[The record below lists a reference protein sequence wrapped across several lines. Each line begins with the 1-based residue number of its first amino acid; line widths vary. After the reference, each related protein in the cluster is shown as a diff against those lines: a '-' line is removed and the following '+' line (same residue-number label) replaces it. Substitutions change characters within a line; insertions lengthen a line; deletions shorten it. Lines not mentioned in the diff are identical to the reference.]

1 MLAYTGQRR
10 AQLMQIVIAYNRN
23 ELQQIEGSNS
33 LTTMT
38 AYVENTPLADYKFGD
53 DTKFAYL
60 VVHEKP
66 WGMKCN
72 QKWVVDCPCHLYLYS
87 GKFKEED
94 LAGLVVPMGR
104 SGLVNLPEG
113 CSDFCY
119 ACHVQVLCMTCIY
132 LHYYRCEP
140 AS

>member
-1 MLAYTGQRR
+1 MAVH
-10 AQLMQIVIAYNRN
+10 I
-23 ELQQIEGSNS
+23 
-33 LTTMT
+33 
-38 AYVENTPLADYKFGD
+38 ENTRLEDYKFDD

-66 WGMKCN
+66 WGVKCN
-72 QKWVVDCPCHLYLYS
+72 KKWIVDCPCKLYMYA

-113 CSDFCY
+113 CSDYCY
-119 ACHVQVLCMTCIY
+119 ACNVQVSWTAFI
-132 LHYYRCEP
+132 
-140 AS
+140 